1 MASVLET
8 VVAIRDP
15 FEALK
20 IGFIKFFPDLI
31 AVFMLLAF
39 GYLLGWIIGYAV
51 KAILK
56 KAGVDRYVE
65 KSELSKAIGST
76 QVSSIFGEILK
87 WYVFII
93 FFGAAVDK
101 IDLGALSGILN
112 SFVLWLPDLIIAIIV
127 ILIGLVVAHYVE
139 IKIRENS
146 KMKGIKTLS
155 KFVKW
160 IILFV
165 ISISAFK
172 QIGFRVEFIEEL
184 FLIVIGA
191 LSVGIALAL
200 GIGLGLGLKKDAE
213 KFVKGILK
221 NL

>member
-1 MASVLET
+1 LASVLET